1 MIFMND
7 DFLMH
12 EGLVMTIIA
21 APLSLPGCDDVVPV
35 IKIIPGCRLARGRL
49 RLSGTH
55 VGMSADVS
63 HSALLIPQ
71 GDGQGCVRVSGVRP
85 DD

>member
-12 EGLVMTIIA
+12 DGLVMTIIA
-21 APLSLPGCDDVVPV
+21 APLSLSSDDVVPV
-35 IKIIPGCRLARGRL
+35 IKIMSGCRAARGRL

-71 GDGQGCVRVSGVRP
+71 GDDQGCVRVSGVRP